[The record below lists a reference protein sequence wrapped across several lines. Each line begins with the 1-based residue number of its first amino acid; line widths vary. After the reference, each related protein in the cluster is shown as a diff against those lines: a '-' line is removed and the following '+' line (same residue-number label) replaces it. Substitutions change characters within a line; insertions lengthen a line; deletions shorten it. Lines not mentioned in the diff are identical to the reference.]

1 MDKNAFLFRKD
12 VMDRRQSKTKQA
24 IYGAFAKLLSE
35 ESYSTITVKEIIDL
49 ANVGRSTFY
58 SHFETKDDLLA
69 AISDDLFNHVF
80 IIQGKGENHE
90 HSESCTLKEQLAHF
104 AYHAKTNPFYN
115 ELLTS
120 SSSSLFYDHL
130 KKRLIAYLGDELHF
144 KNTSVPRAFLA
155 ESVVSGFLN
164 ILSYWLKDG
173 MKESPEELE
182 SYFEATLGPL
192 LA

>member
-1 MDKNAFLFRKD
+1 
-12 VMDRRQSKTKQA
+12 MDRRQKRTRDD
-24 IYGAFAKLLSE
+24 IYAAFAKLLSKE
-35 ESYSTITVKEIIDL
+35 PYSTITVKEIIDL

-69 AISDDLFNHVF
+69 SISDDLFEHVF
-80 IIQGKGENHE
+80 ITQGKGESHA
-90 HSESCTLKEQLAHF
+90 HSDSTTLKEQLAHF
-104 AYHAKTNPFYN
+104 AYHAKTNPLYN

-130 KKRLIAYLGDELHF
+130 KKRLLAFLGDELHF
-144 KNTSVPRAFLA
+144 KNDSIPRSFLS
-155 ESVVSGFLN
+155 ESVVSSFLN
-164 ILSYWLKDG
+164 ILSYWLNDG

-182 SYFEATLGPL
+182 AYFEATIGPI